1 MSGKQHWPQS
11 GGAYRM
17 ETMFNK
23 LKIYT
28 GITLIIGCFALALL
42 LTTGYSVF
50 NSITNNKNFNRVL
63 ISGQN
68 NEQIRDAAYNIS
80 AAIAHIN
87 GLMLQKAKG
96 NTPTPEMINGAG
108 EILERSRI
116 RMADFID
123 SPFNSPEETRLATD
137 VSTAFDKLYAA
148 SVEKKEFILDPLN
161 FTGLLGSEI
170 TLRNELR
177 AKITAY
183 TDAANAISEGYIAD
197 AEKDNQRMIALGIVV
212 LVGAVLL
219 MLAVRIWLNRTLVRR
234 LDETV
239 YMLKMIS
246 AGDLSKTITAGA
258 QNEIGLMLSEL
269 EGMRHS
275 LTDTIYGIRESVL
288 GIHKNAREI
297 ANGNSDLSSRTEE
310 QASALQETA
319 ASMEQIKTTV
329 RQNADNA
336 HTARQLAESASANA
350 LNGGTAMHNLEQIM
364 EQITVSSRQI
374 GDINGVIDSIANQ
387 TNILAL
393 NAAVEAARAGEQGRG
408 FAVVAEEVRNL
419 AKRSA
424 EAAKEINQLINTCVA
439 TMDTGT
445 RQVTQASVVMNEIV
459 TSVSQVT
466 EIMGE
471 ITSASDEQSAGINQI
486 SQAVNEMDLVTQQN
500 SAMVEEAAVA
510 AGQLEM
516 QSDALENLVAQFV
529 LNETAMKKKPEL
541 LSLPSSRNYQP
552 VVAESDNTRWETF

>member
-1 MSGKQHWPQS
+1 
-11 GGAYRM
+11 M

-28 GITLIIGCFALALL
+28 GITIIIGCFALTLL

-50 NSITNNKNFNRVL
+50 NSVTNNKNFNRVL
-63 ISGQN
+63 IASEN
-68 NEQIRDAAYNIS
+68 NNQIRDAAYNIS

-87 GLMLQKAKG
+87 GLMLQKAQGK
-96 NTPTPEMINGAG
+96 TPTPEMINSAG
-108 EILERSRI
+108 EILERGRTRI
-116 RMADFID
+116 DNFMN
-123 SPFNSPEETRLATD
+123 SPFNSPEEARLGAE
-137 VSTAFDKLYAA
+137 VGAAFDKLYAA
-148 SVEKKEFILDPLN
+148 TLAKKDFILDPTS
-161 FTGLLGSEI
+161 FTGSLENEI
-170 TLRNELR
+170 ALRNVLR
-177 AKITAY
+177 TKITAY
-183 TDAANAISEGYIAD
+183 TDAANEVSEGYVAD
-197 AEKDNQRMIALGIVV
+197 AERDNKYMIALGTVV
-212 LVGAVLL
+212 FIGALL
-219 MLAVRIWLNRTLVRR
+219 LLLAVRIWLNRTLVRR

-239 YMLKMIS
+239 QTLKMIS
-246 AGDLSKTITAGA
+246 AGDLSKTVNAGA

-350 LNGGTAMHNLEQIM
+350 LNGGTAMQNLEQIM

-529 LNETAMKKKPEL
+529 LNETGMKKKPEL